1 MNYGKLKVVDVL
13 ELLKEYE
20 DYSVTVFDDEG
31 IKLDI
36 TDTFVSAE
44 IYGSTYTDFDLE
56 TEKDFIEYIK
66 WIESMKIYRDLT
78 VKKLLELLQPYAEK
92 DFYVCSEENIVILQ
106 QNNRIS
112 LEYAG

>member
-13 ELLKEYE
+13 ELL
-20 DYSVTVFDDEG
+20 
-31 IKLDI
+31 
-36 TDTFVSAE
+36 
-44 IYGSTYTDFDLE
+44 
-56 TEKDFIEYIK
+56 
-66 WIESMKIYRDLT
+66 
-78 VKKLLELLQPYAEK
+78 QPYADK

>member
-1 MNYGKLKVVDVL
+1 MYYGELKVADVL
-13 ELLKEYE
+13 ELLKDYE
-20 DYSVTVFDDEG
+20 DYSVCVFEDEG

-44 IYGSTYTDFDLE
+44 IYDRTYIDFDLE
-56 TEKDFIEYIK
+56 TKEDCIEYIE

-78 VKKLLELLQPYAEK
+78 VKKLLELLQPYADK
-92 DFYVCSEENIVILQ
+92 DFYVCGDENIVILQ
-106 QNNRIS
+106 QNNQIS